1 VSRGVGTKE
10 EVLMEVPEVW
20 SGGSGGTSGGECSQ
34 TLAEQAIKMG
44 GVEVRVGEGEGA
56 GGEEGSEVVVGNN
69 AT

>member
-1 VSRGVGTKE
+1 
-10 EVLMEVPEVW
+10 
-20 SGGSGGTSGGECSQ
+20 
-34 TLAEQAIKMG
+34 MG